1 LGSYNGRSSKTLR
14 NDKKLL
20 IMGASWFQQV
30 GYGKTLN
37 DAYNSACEEAEVEYG
52 HQEGYNGTIST
63 TNGVRDITE
72 EYKRSKLD
80 LEPFVRSKVEIL
92 NKRDCCSI
100 CLQEPVGNKN
110 KVKSQV
116 ADIVTKGTKKWVLKY
131 TVSLQRNDSPLGSYD
146 TKGEAVAK
154 ARAYTES
161 TQQATEV
168 YMEKTLEKVT
178 PIVARITYK
187 KAPTERPGRWMF
199 FGWAAE

>member
-1 LGSYNGRSSKTLR
+1 LDYVLKI
-14 NDKKLL
+14 K
-20 IMGASWFQQV
+20 IMGASWFQQT
-30 GYGKTLN
+30 GYGKTLD
-37 DAYNSACEEAEVEYG
+37 DAYKIACEEAEDEYG

-63 TNGVRDITE
+63 THGVRDITE

-80 LEPFVRSKVEIL
+80 LEPFVRSKVEML

-100 CLQEPVGNKN
+100 CLQEPVGNTN

-131 TVSLQRNDSPLGSYD
+131 TVSLQRDDSPLGSYD

-154 ARAYTES
+154 ARAYTEA

-187 KAPTERPGRWMF
+187 KAPTEKPGKWMF